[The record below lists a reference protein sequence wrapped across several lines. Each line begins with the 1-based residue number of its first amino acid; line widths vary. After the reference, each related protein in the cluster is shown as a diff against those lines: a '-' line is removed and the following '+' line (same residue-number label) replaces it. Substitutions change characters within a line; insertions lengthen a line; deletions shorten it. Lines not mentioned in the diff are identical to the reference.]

1 MQTLTMLGV
10 AVGAALSRDISFSGG
25 PIRDPPPRPF
35 PAEAEMLG
43 NVSPRRRRE
52 FAWGRHHAREAL
64 RHLGLTSLPILRR
77 ADRAPIWPSGIVGSI
92 SHSSCNCGAIVGR
105 SSNLLAMGLD
115 IEDTEPLGVDLLPI
129 ICTPAEMDRREWAGS
144 RFGSKLIFATKE
156 AVYKAYA
163 PATGEFLEF
172 HDVMVRTNDENGV
185 FEAEIVNLE
194 KPMSFGSRTINGIYL
209 PFLGGVLA
217 LALRFRGA

>member
-10 AVGAALSRDISFSGG
+10 AGGAALSREISFSGG
-25 PIRDPPPRPF
+25 PIRDPAPGPF

-52 FAWGRHHAREAL
+52 FAWGRYHAREAL
-64 RHLGLTSLPILRR
+64 RDLGLTSLPILRGVN
-77 ADRAPIWPSGIVGSI
+77 RAPIWPSGIVGSI
-92 SHSSCNCGAIVGR
+92 SHSSCNCGAVVGR
-105 SSNLLAMGLD
+105 SCNLLAVGLD
-115 IEDTEPLGVDLLPI
+115 IEDTEPLEADLLPI
-129 ICTPAEMDRREWAGS
+129 ICTPAEMDRRDWASS
-144 RFGSKLIFATKE
+144 RFGAKLIFAIKE

-163 PATGEFLEF
+163 PATGEFLEL

-194 KPMSFGSRTINGIYL
+194 KPMSFGSRAINGIYF